1 MDVSAISYRPGVDH
15 EASAAFQ
22 VFRQSINDF
31 YVRTGQ
37 ARVADVDDQ
46 SPWYRHMMLLDG
58 ERFWVAERKREL
70 VGFGAAIVRDH
81 WWFLSCLFVV
91 PRLQGLGVGRE
102 LLSRVLATAPPG
114 GVRATITDA
123 AQPVSNT
130 LYARHGLLPA
140 LPLIPYRAAPSQVRG
155 TAPLFST
162 EDDDDVPQAGSLR
175 PEPLGESAVP
185 ELEAIDR
192 VVLGFARTAD
202 HRHLVADGR
211 RGWLFRRA
219 GRPVA
224 YAMYRANGWIG
235 PLACVDEA
243 DVEPV
248 LRHTLATVVAERPAV
263 VWTGVPSPNVA
274 AQRALVQAGFVYD
287 APPALLLRSEPFG
300 DLSRY
305 LPAGYGMM

>member
-1 MDVSAISYRPGVDH
+1 MDSSTITYRPGVDH
-15 EASAAFQ
+15 DASAAFQ

-46 SPWYRHMMLLDG
+46 SPWYRHMMRLDG

-70 VGFGAAIVRDH
+70 IGFGAAIVRDW
-81 WWFLSCLFVV
+81 WWFLSCLFVL
-91 PRLQGLGVGRE
+91 PRLQGLGVGHE
-102 LLSRVLATAPPG
+102 LLSRMLAASPLG

-130 LYARHGLLPA
+130 LYARHGLLPS
-140 LPLIPYRAAPSQVRG
+140 LPLVPYRALPSQIGRAALLLDG
-155 TAPLFST
+155 GESGEGAGALRAESLG
-162 EDDDDVPQAGSLR
+162 EANVPQ
-175 PEPLGESAVP
+175 
-185 ELEAIDR
+185 LEAIDR
-192 VVLGFARTAD
+192 AVLGFARTAD
-202 HRHLVADGR
+202 HRYLIGGGR

-235 PLACVDEA
+235 PLACVEEL

-248 LRHTLATVVAERPAV
+248 LGHALATVVAERPAV
-263 VWTGVPSPNVA
+263 VWTGVPSLNVA
-274 AQRALVQAGFVYD
+274 AQPALVRAGFVYD
-287 APPALLLRSEPFG
+287 APPALLLCSEPFG